1 MRIIGITGPSGA
13 GKSCLSDFLR
23 KKNIPV
29 VDADETY
36 HSLLVP
42 PSACLDAIREAFGD
56 GVILSDGSLDRKALS
71 AEVFGDGEKLKLLN
85 TTVLGFVLD
94 RVREIFSEYERE
106 GRTLVAVDAPTL
118 IESGFYAEC
127 DVVISV
133 LAPKETRI
141 SRIVARDGITE
152 DAARARVYAQREDS
166 YYTER
171 SHITVENNGSER
183 EFEEK
188 CEQIYSALN
197 GLDRD
202 EG

>member
-13 GKSCLSDFLR
+13 GKSYLSEFLR

-56 GVILSDGSLDRKALS
+56 GVIRADGSLDRRALS
-71 AEVFGDGEKLKLLN
+71 EVVFGSEEKLTLLN
-85 TTVLGFVLD
+85 STVLGYVLD

-106 GRTLVAVDAPTL
+106 GLCLVGVDAPTL

-127 DVVISV
+127 DVIISV
-133 LAPKETRI
+133 LSDRETRI
-141 SRIVARDGITE
+141 SRITARDGISE
-152 DAARARVYAQREDS
+152 EAARARVYAQRDDGFYIEKSDF
-166 YYTER
+166 
-171 SHITVENNGSER
+171 TVENNGSEA

-188 CEQIYSALN
+188 CEQIYSAIIC
-197 GLDRD
+197 D
-202 EG
+202 EDNE